1 MQQLLQAYYLYMR
14 NPREGLQVLFSSRA
28 YGAACAGYLL
38 AALAAV
44 CVFNAGDSL
53 GFFSFLFKTAVW
65 FGTELV
71 LGLVMASCAAL
82 FLDFS
87 GKKASPAELF
97 ILIGTAGFIKGLLI
111 AASVVALACPPL
123 AFIVPLCVL
132 VVLGLQ
138 LGYLLRNIS
147 RMWEVSGWRAC
158 GAVFFC
164 ALPAVGGAVL
174 AGLFIIWGLVLLF

>member
-1 MQQLLQAYYLYMR
+1 MQHLLQAYYLYMKD
-14 NPREGLQVLFSSRA
+14 PREGLRHLFDCRA
-28 YGAACAGYLL
+28 YSAGIAGYLL

-44 CVFNAGDSL
+44 CVFNTGASL
-53 GFFSFLFKTAVW
+53 GVFAFLFKTAVW
-65 FGTELV
+65 FALELL

-111 AASVVALACPPL
+111 AACVIALACPAL
-123 AFIVPLCVL
+123 SFIVPLCVL
-132 VVLGLQ
+132 LVLGLQ
-138 LGYLLRNIS
+138 LGYLLRNIG
-147 RMWEVSGWRAC
+147 RIWQVSGWRAC

-174 AGLFIIWGLVLLF
+174 AAIFMIWGLVLLF